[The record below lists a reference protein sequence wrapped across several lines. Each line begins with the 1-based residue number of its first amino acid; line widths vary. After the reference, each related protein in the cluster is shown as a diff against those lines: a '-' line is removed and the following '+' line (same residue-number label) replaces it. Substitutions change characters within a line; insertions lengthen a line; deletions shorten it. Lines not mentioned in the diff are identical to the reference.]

1 MTIVGATHMLGASHG
16 SRGGWGHRFSAL
28 DSLRHHVQ
36 LLSISTVD
44 LPSNC
49 WRKQVIRDHFHPSQ
63 NRAPFSPGGRL
74 ARRNARTRNFPRRAR
89 RSALRH
95 LAALL
100 PRAGGLCAACPSA
113 LPHHAVS
120 HVVLL
125 CSPAPRW
132 LDSSWRCPLPS
143 PNLPAAHLVTD
154 SPFVPEFGGEGGG
167 ARAVGSLDPWSISCT
182 ASPRQELVEVVV
194 LVVVVHPSSMIAY
207 EFQIQ
212 AFSLLISDSMNH
224 LRHSPY

>member
-1 MTIVGATHMLGASHG
+1 V
-16 SRGGWGHRFSAL
+16 
-28 DSLRHHVQ
+28 SL
-36 LLSISTVD
+36 
-44 LPSNC
+44 C
-49 WRKQVIRDHFHPSQ
+49 
-63 NRAPFSPGGRL
+63 SP
-74 ARRNARTRNFPRRAR
+74 TPRRAACR
-89 RSALRH
+89 
-95 LAALL
+95 AALL
-100 PRAGGLCAACPSA
+100 SRTA
-113 LPHHAVS
+113 LAR
-120 HVVLL
+120 LL
-125 CSPAPRW
+125 LA
-132 LDSSWRCPLPS
+132 LPS

-182 ASPRQELVEVVV
+182 AAPRQELVEVVV